1 MSEQPTAL
9 RLADA
14 LGKLWLA
21 DRQSS
26 ETREEA
32 AAELRR
38 LHAVNADL
46 LQALKEATDAI
57 EHWGTYATDYFQQ
70 KWDLQS
76 DINAARAAIARAEGQ
91 A

>member
-1 MSEQPTAL
+1 MTEKYEAL

-14 LGKLWLA
+14 LEKLWLA

-38 LHAVNADL
+38 LHELNQEL
-46 LQALKEATDAI
+46 LEALKQIVNSADDHQAAILTHLLRKACAAI
-57 EHWGTYATDYFQQ
+57 E
-70 KWDLQS
+70 
-76 DINAARAAIARAEGQ
+76 RAEGQ